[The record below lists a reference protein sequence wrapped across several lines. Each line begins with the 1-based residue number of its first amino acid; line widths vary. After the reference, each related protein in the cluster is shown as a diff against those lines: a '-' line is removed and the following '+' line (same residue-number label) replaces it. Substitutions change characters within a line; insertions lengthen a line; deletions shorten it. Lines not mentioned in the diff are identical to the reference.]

1 MADIK
6 KPFVRNSSIPLA
18 PTQFEPDA
26 TYVNKPASYSGSIKN
41 DPSYGGSAFY
51 KDPSKV
57 EVKRWANGDYR
68 QNSDGSTSTHKMA
81 SFEADGKYYAAPT
94 LYPKDRKGTKS
105 HASKDWYEAP
115 SKGFAFADTAQARGE
130 LYGPFR
136 TEKIAKNFSANG
148 YKNQPTQK
156 AALARLNKKKK

>member
-26 TYVNKPASYSGSIKN
+26 TAVSKPAVRTGTLYA
-41 DPSYGGSAFY
+41 DPT
-51 KDPSKV
+51 KV
-57 EVKRWANGDYR
+57 AVKRWANGEYR
-68 QNSDGSTSTHKMA
+68 NNPDGSTSTHIMTD
-81 SFEADGKYYAAPT
+81 FEADGKYYAAPT
-94 LYPKDRKGTKS
+94 LYPKSRKGTKS
-105 HASKDWYEAP
+105 HKAKDWYQAP
-115 SKGFAFADTAQARGE
+115 EKSFAFADTAQARGE

-136 TEKIAKNFSANG
+136 TKEIARDFAANG

-156 AALARLNKKKK
+156 AALAKLNTKKKK